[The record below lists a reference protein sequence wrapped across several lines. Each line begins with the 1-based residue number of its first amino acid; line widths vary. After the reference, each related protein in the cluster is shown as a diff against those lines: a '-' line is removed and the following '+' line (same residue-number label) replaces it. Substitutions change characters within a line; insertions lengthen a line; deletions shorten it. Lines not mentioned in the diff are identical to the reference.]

1 MKKNVPS
8 LLFRACMLIA
18 ASTISA
24 KSYCQYHFF
33 GKPVYEIGINVGPS
47 NLLGDLGGNKGIGTT
62 FIKDNNVQTTT
73 LMKGLHLSVRP
84 SEFIGF
90 SLSGNITTLEAADSI
105 IKNKGGLEVAR
116 KDRNLSVRTKIQEL
130 TLTTEIYPTVLL
142 EEDDKDLY
150 HKFRPYG
157 IIGIGVFHFNP
168 QAQYTAP
175 DGTTSMVDL
184 QPLRTEG
191 QGMPQYPGSKPYSL
205 TQINIPYGVGIR
217 YYFSD
222 IVSAS
227 FELVNR
233 KTFTDYIDDVSKT
246 YVSDADFD
254 NYFGAGSATAAIA
267 KQMHNKAAQ
276 VSPGVRIAN
285 YNAGDKRGAGNRSD
299 SYYSGTLKISIR
311 LSRDHSG
318 EISCPMRF

>member
-8 LLFRACMLIA
+8 LLRACIILTV
-18 ASTISA
+18 SLISA
-24 KSYCQYHFF
+24 KSYSQFIFF
-33 GKPVYEIGINVGPS
+33 GKPVYEIGLNVGPS

-62 FIKDNNVQTTT
+62 FIKDNNIQSTT

-84 SEFIGF
+84 SEFVGF
-90 SLSGNITTLEAADSI
+90 TLSANITTLEGADSI
-105 IKNKGGLEVAR
+105 IKNKGGLELAR
-116 KDRNLSVRTKIQEL
+116 KDRNLSVRTKLQEL
-130 TLTTEIYPTVLL
+130 TLTTEIYPTVLF
-142 EEDDKDLY
+142 EEDSKDLY

-157 IIGIGVFHFNP
+157 IIGVGVFHFNP
-168 QAQYTAP
+168 QGEYTAP
-175 DGTTSMVDL
+175 NGTTGMVDL

-233 KTFTDYIDDVSKT
+233 KTFTDYIDDVSNK
-246 YVSDADFD
+246 YISDADFD
-254 NYFGAGSATAAIA
+254 NYFGAGSATATIA
-267 KQMHNKAAQ
+267 KQMHNKSVQ
-276 VSPGVRIAN
+276 VSPGVRIPN
-285 YNAGDKRGAGNRSD
+285 YNTGDKRGTVTNKD
-299 SYYSGTLKISIR
+299 SYYAGVLKVSIR
-311 LSRDHSG
+311 LGRDHSG
-318 EISCPMRF
+318 EIACPMRF

>member
-1 MKKNVPS
+1 MIKNVPS
-8 LLFRACMLIA
+8 LLRVCFVIA
-18 ASTISA
+18 VCLISA
-24 KSYCQYHFF
+24 KSYSQYKFF
-33 GKPVYEIGINVGPS
+33 GKPVYEIGLNAGPS

-62 FIKDNNVQTTT
+62 FIKDNNIQTTKF
-73 LMKGLHLSVRP
+73 MKGLYLSVRP

-90 SLSGNITTLEAADSI
+90 SLSGNYTTLEGADSL
-105 IKNKGGLEVAR
+105 IKNKGGAEVAR
-116 KDRNLSVRTKIQEL
+116 KDRNLSVRTKLQEL
-130 TLTTEIYPTVLL
+130 TLTTEIYPTVLF
-142 EEDDKDLY
+142 EQDDKDLW

-157 IIGIGVFHFNP
+157 IIGVGVFHFNP
-168 QAQYTAP
+168 QAAYTAP
-175 DGTTSMVDL
+175 NGVTSMVDL

-191 QGMPQYPGSKPYSL
+191 QGMPQYPGTKPYSL

-233 KTFTDYIDDVSKT
+233 KTFTDYIDDVSDK
-246 YVSDADFD
+246 YISDADFD
-254 NYFGAGSATAAIA
+254 SYFGAGSNTATIA

-285 YNAGDKRGAGNRSD
+285 YNAGDKRGTVSNKD

-318 EISCPMRF
+318 EIGCPMRF